1 MLGLWLGDTGGSYKY
16 WLTSQ
21 PKAWFFSPSPTNFPM
36 ASQFFTK
43 IESRFVTSA
52 DGTQIL
58 ADAIGN
64 RSPEF
69 PVIVMIHGFCMIGAA
84 FDPMFDDPQWTSNA
98 FLVCS
103 STIKFDLY

>member
-1 MLGLWLGDTGGSYKY
+1 MVQINTGLLVNLKLGSFPPPLF
-16 WLTSQ
+16 SQ
-21 PKAWFFSPSPTNFPM
+21 TNFPM

-84 FDPMFDDPQWTSNA
+84 FDPMFDDSQWTSNA
-98 FLVCS
+98 FLVCFS
-103 STIKFDLY
+103 PMIKFDLY